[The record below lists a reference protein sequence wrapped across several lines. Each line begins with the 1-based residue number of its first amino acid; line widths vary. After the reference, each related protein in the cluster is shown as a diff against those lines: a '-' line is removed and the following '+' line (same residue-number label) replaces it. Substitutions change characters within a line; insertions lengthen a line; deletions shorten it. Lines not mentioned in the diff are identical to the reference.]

1 MGVPLNY
8 KDNSGQY
15 NDEPEDYEDS
25 EGEDHEDREDREDRE
40 DEYDPELDPDDEP
53 EDDEENTDVTYFKYA
68 FDGIN
73 KIDDI
78 IQRLEGLKVAY
89 ENLKKE
95 GFELVEPVDGGY
107 CYCKRNPP
115 LSNLSLSPTIVHEI
129 ASVTITDT
137 DENANANANA

>member
-25 EGEDHEDREDREDRE
+25 EGED
-40 DEYDPELDPDDEP
+40 EYDPELDPDYDEE

-137 DENANANANA
+137 AEDANANANANANA